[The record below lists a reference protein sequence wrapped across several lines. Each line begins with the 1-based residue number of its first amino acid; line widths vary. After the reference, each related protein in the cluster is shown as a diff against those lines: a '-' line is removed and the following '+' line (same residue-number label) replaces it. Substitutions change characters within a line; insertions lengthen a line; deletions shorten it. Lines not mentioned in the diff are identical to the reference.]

1 MKRVMLVFGIR
12 PIVHLVGM
20 DDNKIMAKVS
30 TLVDD
35 AIAYKEISKVVN
47 PYGKGLTCDRN
58 SRF

>member
-1 MKRVMLVFGIR
+1 MLVFGIR